1 MNIQYLYI
9 KNKRLI
15 FSIII
20 FCVFLLI
27 VAFIKP
33 GSAAA
38 LGRTDTGSQ
47 CYTQASIASKG
58 IMADG
63 NPFVSIQYGV
73 IGDQYARSFD
83 YFGQYREPG
92 SHIRS
97 DQCTPRGWT
106 FAWWPGGNHI
116 DPSSAGYETA
126 LNGIAGTS
134 GYTVSKV
141 YLGIPSNQSGNAGY
155 NAGSTGNNYAQPGIG
170 ANDGKCFA
178 GQPCAGSYGRSFYGI
193 TNCLGA
199 TCNNNADVYG
209 IVNDGGLA
217 QINGTAVWCVGY
229 DTTPICRGDVSSVY
243 VGGGDFAGYLMNQN
257 FSSSVGGSLTA
268 GLQNYNPLNNLNNIN
283 KDLNTGNTYQY
294 DVQNSNPIET
304 GNGAFDFVQYGVNTR
319 DRLTS
324 GLSWDTSTCLN
335 YAPYDGSC
343 TSGKCSSINPSDCVP
358 AAYPSEAAGDQS
370 EDAATIFTYE
380 LQAPPEVFTC
390 NSSSIN
396 PNPVFLNSNES
407 FTVNVGATPVG
418 ATGTAT
424 VSVTYPD
431 GSIHT
436 YSIPSVGGTG
446 NQLSG
451 TSGVFSLSSVGSYSY
466 SWSFSPNPVPGYV
479 ITNNAVNCPGTTFT
493 VLAAPY
499 LSVTGGDV
507 VAGSNINVTSSC
519 SAANL
524 STPINSGILSWNNKA
539 TGASNLGSGT
549 TMAAQALAAISG
561 FASDQ
566 GSPPNAYNH
575 LSFANDTSTTTHPN
589 IDGQFGDSPCTPTFA
604 AQTPNKTYST
614 PLNNLS
620 VSPGMNSYN
629 GSIVISDLNIPVGQK
644 STIYVNGNVSIT
656 GDIKYDTTGWSINSS
671 TNTIPSLKVIATGDI
686 VIDPQVKQ
694 LDGVYETT
702 KDIYDCSTHPFA
714 SIGKYQNTGP
724 ATNPCYANNLTV
736 NGSFIANRIFFQRT
750 GGNAFSPV
758 GPTNQAAETFNYGP
772 EDWLSSPDSSTG
784 AFSSFQ
790 QLPPVF

>member
-58 IMADG
+58 IMANG

-83 YFGQYREPG
+83 LFGQFREPG

-106 FAWWPGGNHI
+106 SAWWPGGKLI

-126 LNGIAGTS
+126 LNGIAGTA

-141 YLGIPSNQSGNAGY
+141 YLGIPSNQFGNAGY
-155 NAGSTGNNYAQPGIG
+155 NAGSTGDQYSGLG
-170 ANDGKCFA
+170 VNDGLCF
-178 GQPCAGSYGRSFYGI
+178 GSNPCASAGAYGRPFYGI

-217 QINGTAVWCVGY
+217 QINGVDAWCVGY
-229 DTTPICRGDVSSVY
+229 NPGDGFCRGDVSSVY
-243 VGGGDFAGYLMNQN
+243 GGGGDFAGYLVNQN
-257 FSSSVGGSLTA
+257 FSSLVGGSLTA

-283 KDLNTGNTYQY
+283 KDLNTDNTYRS
-294 DVQNSNPIET
+294 DVQNNTPIEN
-304 GNGAFDFVQYGVNTR
+304 GNGAFNLVQFGVNTR
-319 DRLTS
+319 DRLDS
-324 GLSWDTSTCLN
+324 GLSWDSSTCLN

-343 TSGKCSSINPSDCVP
+343 SIGKVP
-358 AAYPSEAAGDQS
+358 GGYPSESAGDQS
-370 EDAATIFTYE
+370 EDAATVITYE

-396 PNPVFLNSNES
+396 PNPVFLNSNER

-451 TSGVFSLSSVGSYSY
+451 TSGAFSLSSVGSYSY

-524 STPINSGILSWNNKA
+524 PTPIKSGILSWNNNA
-539 TGASNLGSGT
+539 PGVSNLGSGT

-566 GSPPNAYNH
+566 GSPNAYNY

-604 AQTPNKTYST
+604 TQTSFTAYT
-614 PLNNLS
+614 GALTS
-620 VSPGMNSYN
+620 VSPGMNAYN
-629 GSIVISDLNIPVGQK
+629 GSIVISGLRIPAGQK
-644 STIYVNGNVSIT
+644 STIYVKGNVSIT
-656 GDIKYDTTGWSINSS
+656 GDIKYVTTSSWSITSS

-686 VIDPQVKQ
+686 VINPQVKQ

-702 KDIYDCSTHPFA
+702 QDIYDCSTHA
-714 SIGKYQNTGP
+714 SGPNIGKYQNTSTGM
-724 ATNPCYANNLTV
+724 NPCYTNSLTV

-750 GGNAFSPV
+750 GGNAYTSGSP
-758 GPTNQAAETFNYGP
+758 AAETFNYGP

-784 AFSSFQ
+784 AFGSFQ

>member
-15 FSIII
+15 FSVII
-20 FCVFLLI
+20 FSVFLLI

-106 FAWWPGGNHI
+106 LAWWPGGNHI

-134 GYTVSKV
+134 GYKVSKV

-155 NAGSTGNNYAQPGIG
+155 NAGSTGNNYAGLG
-170 ANDGKCFA
+170 VNDGKCFA

-193 TNCLGA
+193 TNCLGS

-268 GLQNYNPLNNLNNIN
+268 GLQNYNPLDNLSNIN
-283 KDLNTGNTYQY
+283 KDLNTGNTYQS
-294 DVQNSNPIET
+294 DVQNNTPIET

-343 TSGKCSSINPSDCVP
+343 TSGKCSAINPSDCVP
-358 AAYPSEAAGDQS
+358 ATYPSEPTGDQS
-370 EDAATIFTYE
+370 EDAATVITYE

-390 NSSSIN
+390 GSSSIN
-396 PNPVFLNSNES
+396 PNPVFLNSNER
-407 FTVNVGATPVG
+407 FTVNVSASTPAP

-436 YSIPSVGGTG
+436 YSIPSVSGTP
-446 NQLSG
+446 LSG
-451 TSGVFSLSSVGSYSY
+451 TSGAFSLSSVGNYSY
-466 SWSFSPNPVPGYV
+466 SWSFSPNPIPGYV

-493 VLAAPY
+493 VVSAPY
-499 LSVTGGDV
+499 FNVTGGDV
-507 VAGSNINVTSSC
+507 VAGSNI
-519 SAANL
+519 
-524 STPINSGILSWNNKA
+524 
-539 TGASNLGSGT
+539 
-549 TMAAQALAAISG
+549 
-561 FASDQ
+561 
-566 GSPPNAYNH
+566 
-575 LSFANDTSTTTHPN
+575 
-589 IDGQFGDSPCTPTFA
+589 
-604 AQTPNKTYST
+604 
-614 PLNNLS
+614 
-620 VSPGMNSYN
+620 
-629 GSIVISDLNIPVGQK
+629 
-644 STIYVNGNVSIT
+644 
-656 GDIKYDTTGWSINSS
+656 
-671 TNTIPSLKVIATGDI
+671 
-686 VIDPQVKQ
+686 
-694 LDGVYETT
+694 
-702 KDIYDCSTHPFA
+702 
-714 SIGKYQNTGP
+714 
-724 ATNPCYANNLTV
+724 
-736 NGSFIANRIFFQRT
+736 
-750 GGNAFSPV
+750 
-758 GPTNQAAETFNYGP
+758 
-772 EDWLSSPDSSTG
+772 
-784 AFSSFQ
+784 
-790 QLPPVF
+790 

>member
-58 IMADG
+58 IMANG

-83 YFGQYREPG
+83 LFGQFREPG

-106 FAWWPGGNHI
+106 SAWWPGGKLI
-116 DPSSAGYETA
+116 DPSSTGYETA
-126 LNGIAGTS
+126 LNGIAGTA

-141 YLGIPSNQSGNAGY
+141 YLGIPSNQFGNAGY
-155 NAGSTGNNYAQPGIG
+155 NAGSTGDQYSGLG
-170 ANDGKCFA
+170 VNDGLCF
-178 GQPCAGSYGRSFYGI
+178 GSNPCASAGAYGRPFYGI

-217 QINGTAVWCVGY
+217 QINGVDAWCVGY
-229 DTTPICRGDVSSVY
+229 NPGDGFCRGDVSSVY
-243 VGGGDFAGYLMNQN
+243 GGGGDFAGYLVNQN
-257 FSSSVGGSLTA
+257 FSSLVGGSLTA

-283 KDLNTGNTYQY
+283 KDLNTDNTYRS
-294 DVQNSNPIET
+294 DVQNNTPIEN
-304 GNGAFDFVQYGVNTR
+304 GNGAFNLVQFGVNTR
-319 DRLTS
+319 DRLDS
-324 GLSWDTSTCLN
+324 GLSWDSSTCLN

-343 TSGKCSSINPSDCVP
+343 SIGKVP
-358 AAYPSEAAGDQS
+358 GGYPSESAGDQS
-370 EDAATIFTYE
+370 EDAATVITYE

-396 PNPVFLNSNES
+396 PNPVFLNSNER

-451 TSGVFSLSSVGSYSY
+451 TSGAFSLSSVGSYSY

-524 STPINSGILSWNNKA
+524 PTPIKSGILSWNNNA
-539 TGASNLGSGT
+539 PGVSNLGSGT

-566 GSPPNAYNH
+566 GSPNAYNY

-604 AQTPNKTYST
+604 TQTSFTAYT
-614 PLNNLS
+614 GALTS
-620 VSPGMNSYN
+620 VSPGMNAYN
-629 GSIVISDLNIPVGQK
+629 GSIVISGLRIPAGQK
-644 STIYVNGNVSIT
+644 STIYVKGNVSIT
-656 GDIKYDTTGWSINSS
+656 GDIKYVTTSSWSITSS

-686 VIDPQVKQ
+686 VINPQVKQ

-702 KDIYDCSTHPFA
+702 QDIYDCSTHA
-714 SIGKYQNTGP
+714 SGPNIGKYQNTSTGM
-724 ATNPCYANNLTV
+724 NPCYTNSLTV

-750 GGNAFSPV
+750 GGNAYTSGSP
-758 GPTNQAAETFNYGP
+758 AAETFNYGP

-784 AFSSFQ
+784 AFGSFQ

>member
-58 IMADG
+58 IMANG

-83 YFGQYREPG
+83 LFGQFREPG

-106 FAWWPGGNHI
+106 SAWWPGGKLI

-126 LNGIAGTS
+126 LNGIAGTA

-141 YLGIPSNQSGNAGY
+141 YLGIPSNQFGNAGY
-155 NAGSTGNNYAQPGIG
+155 NAGSTGDQYSGLG
-170 ANDGKCFA
+170 VNDGLCF
-178 GQPCAGSYGRSFYGI
+178 GSNPCASAGAYGRPFYGI

-217 QINGTAVWCVGY
+217 QINGVDAWCVGY
-229 DTTPICRGDVSSVY
+229 NPGDGFCRGDVSSVY
-243 VGGGDFAGYLMNQN
+243 GGGGDFAGYLVNQN
-257 FSSSVGGSLTA
+257 FSSLVGGSLTA

-283 KDLNTGNTYQY
+283 KDLNTDNTYRS
-294 DVQNSNPIET
+294 DVQNNTPIEN
-304 GNGAFDFVQYGVNTR
+304 GNGAFNLVQFGVNTR
-319 DRLTS
+319 DRLDS
-324 GLSWDTSTCLN
+324 GLSWDSSTCLN

-343 TSGKCSSINPSDCVP
+343 SIGKVP
-358 AAYPSEAAGDQS
+358 GGYPSESAGDQS
-370 EDAATIFTYE
+370 EDAATVITYE

-396 PNPVFLNSNES
+396 PNPVFLNSNER

-524 STPINSGILSWNNKA
+524 PTPIKSGILSWNNNA
-539 TGASNLGSGT
+539 PGVSNLGSGT

-566 GSPPNAYNH
+566 GSPNAYNY

-604 AQTPNKTYST
+604 TQTSFTAYT
-614 PLNNLS
+614 GALTS
-620 VSPGMNSYN
+620 VSPGMNAYN
-629 GSIVISDLNIPVGQK
+629 GSIVISGLRIPAGQK
-644 STIYVNGNVSIT
+644 STIYVKGNVSIT
-656 GDIKYDTTGWSINSS
+656 GDIKYVTTSSWSITSS

-686 VIDPQVKQ
+686 VINPQVKQ

-702 KDIYDCSTHPFA
+702 QDIYDCSTHA
-714 SIGKYQNTGP
+714 SGPNIGKYQNTSTGM
-724 ATNPCYANNLTV
+724 NPCYTNSLTV

-750 GGNAFSPV
+750 GGNAYTSGSP
-758 GPTNQAAETFNYGP
+758 AAETFNYGP

-784 AFSSFQ
+784 AFGSFQ